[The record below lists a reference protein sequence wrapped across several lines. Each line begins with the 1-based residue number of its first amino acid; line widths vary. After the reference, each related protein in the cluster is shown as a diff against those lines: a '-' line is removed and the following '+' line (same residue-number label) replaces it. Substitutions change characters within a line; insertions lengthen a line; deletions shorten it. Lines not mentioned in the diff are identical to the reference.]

1 MAEMKEPT
9 RPNYLERSELAIES
23 LPVPAGVVRRNCLP
37 NRICTVAL
45 AERTIL
51 VVDDSNADADLIRLA
66 FQKAGFNNTI
76 QAVGDSAAALEF
88 LKAEGEYADRARFP
102 FPHLIIMDH
111 QLPGDPLEVVR
122 WVRGR
127 HELKFVHVVVF
138 SGSSNPNYEKEA
150 YEAGANAYH
159 IKPQDFGEFVAVIK
173 RIGEFWLMGGAI
185 G

>member
-1 MAEMKEPT
+1 M
-9 RPNYLERSELAIES
+9 
-23 LPVPAGVVRRNCLP
+23 
-37 NRICTVAL
+37 AL

-51 VVDDSNADADLIRLA
+51 VVDDSNADVDLIRLA

-76 QAVGDSAAALEF
+76 HAIGDSEGALRF
-88 LKAEGEYADRARFP
+88 LKGEGEYADRAKFP
-102 FPHLIIMDH
+102 YPHLIIMDH
-111 QLPGDPLEVVR
+111 QLPGNALEVVR

-127 HELKFVHVVVF
+127 RDLGFVHVVVF

-159 IKPQDFGEFVAVIK
+159 VKPQDFGEFVAVIK
-173 RIGEFWLMGGAI
+173 RIGEFWLLGGVA